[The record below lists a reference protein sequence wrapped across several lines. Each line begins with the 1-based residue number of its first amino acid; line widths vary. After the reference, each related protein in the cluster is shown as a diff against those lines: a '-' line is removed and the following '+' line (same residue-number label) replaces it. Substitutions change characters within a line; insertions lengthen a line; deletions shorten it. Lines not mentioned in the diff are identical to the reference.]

1 MHSRHLGELCPTA
14 FVTGAS
20 GGLGHAFCDMLLAEG
35 VRVWGT
41 ARDPQRLQSLAAHSR
56 FTALALD
63 LEKPTEAVAAFRA
76 AQSAAGGHFDL
87 VIQNAGYGVFG
98 RFTQIEPER
107 WTRQLSDMLLST
119 INLSHAALVPMMAH
133 GRGTLVHVSSIATEL
148 PIPFMA
154 GYNIAKAGLSAF
166 SESLLV
172 ETRSTQVAV
181 IDFRPGDYRTD
192 FNQGMDPAAQT
203 HDPQLKRVW
212 QRIEANLAAAP
223 APAQAARDL
232 RTALL
237 RRRRGIVRS
246 GGFFQTRLAP
256 AFAAFAPV
264 SLLRAL
270 SARYFKVS

>member
-1 MHSRHLGELCPTA
+1 MHSRRLGELCPTA

-41 ARDPQRLQSLAAHSR
+41 ARDPQRLQSIAAHPR

-63 LEKPTEAVAAFRA
+63 LEKPAEAVAAFRA
-76 AQSAAGGHFDL
+76 AQSAAGGYFDL

-98 RFTQIEPER
+98 RFTQIEPDR

-119 INLSHAALVPMMAH
+119 LTLSHAALAPMMAH

-172 ETRSTQVAV
+172 ETRSTQVAM
-181 IDFRPGDYRTD
+181 IDFRPGDYRTS
-192 FNQGMDPAAQT
+192 FNQGMRPDGHT
-203 HDPQLKRVW
+203 SDTQLARVW
-212 QRIEANLAAAP
+212 HRLEANLAAAP
-223 APAQAARDL
+223 TPAQAAHDL
-232 RTALL
+232 RNALL
-237 RRRRGIVRS
+237 RRHRGIVRS

-256 AFAAFAPV
+256 VFTASAPA
-264 SLLRAL
+264 SLVRAL
-270 SARYFKVS
+270 SARYFNAT